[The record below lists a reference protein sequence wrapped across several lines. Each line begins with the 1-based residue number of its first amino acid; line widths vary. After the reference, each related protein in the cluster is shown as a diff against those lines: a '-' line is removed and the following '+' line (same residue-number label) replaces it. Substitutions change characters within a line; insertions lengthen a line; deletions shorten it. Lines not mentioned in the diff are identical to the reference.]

1 MALPELPQLGL
12 DETAQSM
19 TDPKIIVAL
28 DFDDARHAFEFSHR
42 VDPAQCRLKVG
53 KELFT
58 RAGPGLVKSLVAD
71 GFDVFLDLKFH
82 DIPSTVRGAAR
93 AAAELGVWML
103 NVHALGGEA
112 MMRAARAGI
121 DEAPHRPLLIA
132 VTILTSQTGDDL
144 DALGI
149 QRPLPDL
156 VESLARRALDCGFDG
171 VVCSAQEAAGLR
183 ASLGAAPLL
192 VTPGIRPKWAA
203 VDDQQRILTPE
214 AALAAGA
221 SYLVIGRPITRADD
235 PAAALER
242 IQASIREAA

>member
-1 MALPELPQLGL
+1 MN
-12 DETAQSM
+12 QSV
-19 TDPKIIVAL
+19 KKNIIVAL
-28 DFDDARHAFEFSHR
+28 DVPDADAAHR
-42 VDPAQCRLKVG
+42 LLEQLDPSLCRVKIG
-53 KELFT
+53 KQLFT
-58 RAGPGLVKSLVAD
+58 GCGPELVRQTVDK

-82 DIPSTVRGAAR
+82 DIPNTVRGATR

-121 DEAPHRPLLIA
+121 DDAPQRPLLIA
-132 VTILTSQTGDDL
+132 VTILTSQTGEDL
-144 DALGI
+144 AALGI
-149 QRPLPDL
+149 ERPLPEL
-156 VESLARRALDCGFDG
+156 VESLARRALGCGLDG

-183 ASLGAAPLL
+183 ASLGKAALL
-192 VTPGIRPKWAA
+192 VTPGIRPDWAVA
-203 VDDQQRILTPE
+203 DDQQRVQTPE

-235 PAAALER
+235 PAAALAR

>member
-1 MALPELPQLGL
+1 MN
-12 DETAQSM
+12 
-19 TDPKIIVAL
+19 DPKIIVAL

-42 VDPAQCRLKVG
+42 VDPGHCRLKVG

-82 DIPSTVRGAAR
+82 DIPNTVRGATR

-121 DEAPHRPLLIA
+121 DDAPQRPLLIA
-132 VTILTSQTGDDL
+132 VTILTSQTGEDL
-144 DALGI
+144 AALGI
-149 QRPLPDL
+149 ERPLPEL
-156 VESLARRALDCGFDG
+156 VESLARRALGCGLDG
-171 VVCSAQEAAGLR
+171 VVCSAQEAPGLR
-183 ASLGAAPLL
+183 ASLGKAALL
-192 VTPGIRPKWAA
+192 VTPGIRPDWAVA
-203 VDDQQRILTPE
+203 DDQQRVQTPE

-235 PAAALER
+235 PAAALAR